1 MCSSSRVAG
10 WAQEVARIWD
20 GPRTGA
26 MIPETSVEEDVGF
39 LFTEQSPS
47 GKHEGSNQTEPTVDI
62 RGGDGRMEKGA
73 PEHLGLEKGADK
85 TETEAVITH
94 FII

>member
-1 MCSSSRVAG
+1 
-10 WAQEVARIWD
+10 
-20 GPRTGA
+20 
-26 MIPETSVEEDVGF
+26 MIPETSVEEEVGF

-73 PEHLGLEKGADK
+73 PEHLGLEKGAEEDK
-85 TETEAVITH
+85 APNAVLAGLLGLQGSDPL
-94 FII
+94 

>member
-73 PEHLGLEKGADK
+73 PEHL
-85 TETEAVITH
+85 TQV
-94 FII
+94 